1 MAGKKTALV
10 TGASKGIGKATA
22 IRLAAAGFSVCINYL
37 EDEEGAESAKHSI
50 EANGGD
56 AMIFRADVSDVQS
69 VKALFSMIQQEWGRL
84 DVLVNNAGIYE
95 RSDFES
101 LDFPAWHRTLSYN
114 LDSAFLCSSGALP
127 LMKKQRYGRIIN
139 ISSQLAFKG
148 STHGAHYSASKAG
161 MIGLTR
167 SLAIELG
174 KYGITVNMIAPGSIR
189 TRILDN
195 YNEPQLEELASRI
208 PLRRIG
214 EAVDV
219 ASAVAFLASDE
230 ASYVTGAT
238 INVSG
243 GLFLY

>member
-1 MAGKKTALV
+1 MDANKTALV
-10 TGASKGIGKATA
+10 TGSSKGIGKATA

-37 EDEEGAESAKHSI
+37 EDKKGAETARQLI
-50 EANGGD
+50 EESGGN
-56 AMIFRADVSDVQS
+56 AMTIRADVSDRQS
-69 VKALFSMIQQEWGRL
+69 VRNLISRIREEWGRI

-95 RSDFES
+95 RADFES
-101 LDFPAWHRTLSYN
+101 LDFDAWRRTLSYN
-114 LDSAFLCSSGALP
+114 LDSVFLCTSEALP
-127 LMKKQRYGRIIN
+127 MMKRQQYGRIIN

-148 STHGAHYSASKAG
+148 STHGAHYAASKSG

-174 KYGITVNMIAPGSIR
+174 RYGITVNMIAPGSIR
-189 TRILDN
+189 TRILDT
-195 YNEPQLEELASRI
+195 YNESQLRELGERI

-214 EAVDV
+214 EAEDV
-219 ASAVAFLASDE
+219 ASAVTFLASDE
-230 ASYVTGAT
+230 ASYITGAT

>member
-1 MAGKKTALV
+1 MAGSTTALV
-10 TGASKGIGKATA
+10 TGGSKGIGRATA
-22 IRLAAAGFSVCINYL
+22 IRLASAGFTVCINYL
-37 EDEEGAESAKHSI
+37 EDEEGAEAAKQSI
-50 EANGGD
+50 EKSGGN
-56 AMIFRADVSDVQS
+56 AMIFRADVSDEKS
-69 VKALFSMIQQEWGRL
+69 VAALFSGILKEWGRL

-95 RSDFES
+95 RANFES
-101 LDFPAWHRTLSYN
+101 IDFGAWRRTLSYN
-114 LDSAFLCSSGALP
+114 LDSAFLCTSQAVP
-127 LMKKQRYGRIIN
+127 VMKRQQHGRIIN

-148 STHGAHYSASKAG
+148 STHGAHYSSSKAG

-195 YNEPQLEELASRI
+195 YSESQLEEMAARI
-208 PLRRIG
+208 PMRRIG
-214 EAVDV
+214 EPEDIAAAVV
-219 ASAVAFLASDE
+219 FLASDE
-230 ASYVTGAT
+230 ASYITGAT